1 MRRSGASFFALKL
14 ESLQWIGEERLE
26 KRLTKN
32 VEPTIWSRAPLAGMV
47 ASEVAITVSIEL
59 LARRAH
65 LSLATILVDRSLLAL
80 ALLALIV
87 RPGLGQWRPRSPR
100 LALLRV
106 VTGGLTFVGWF
117 GAIGLLSG
125 RVTQAVLLL
134 DALILAYVRGER
146 RSYERRTLLV
156 LATAL
161 LLFAA
166 AAVRE
171 PGTVLNAKRGIVFLL
186 IALASRA
193 ATYKVWERAQGKD
206 EHLFW
211 LIAPALVGGTLGG
224 VFLGVST
231 HSQLQTLSPQ
241 MWGVMLLVAMVGL
254 TGYFYMNTVM
264 LLLGAFYTRV
274 VELWQVPMLWAIHL
288 LTDQTHIDLLQG
300 ALGTLVACAS
310 AYTYLQHRRA
320 QSDEMGRSSV
330 VR

>member
-1 MRRSGASFFALKL
+1 LNASF
-14 ESLQWIGEERLE
+14 WTRM
-26 KRLTKN
+26 
-32 VEPTIWSRAPLAGMV
+32 PLAGMV

-80 ALLALIV
+80 ALLVLIV
-87 RPGLGQWRPRSPR
+87 RPSRAAWLPRSPR

-134 DALILAYVRGER
+134 DALILAYVRGSH

-156 LATAL
+156 LTATL
-161 LLFAA
+161 ILFAA
-166 AAVRE
+166 EAVRE
-171 PGTVLNAKRGIVFLL
+171 PGTVLNAPRGIIFLL

-193 ATYKVWERAQGKD
+193 ATYKVWERAQHKD

-211 LIAPALVGGTLGG
+211 LIAPALIGATLGG
-224 VFLGVST
+224 FFLSAASHT
-231 HSQLQTLSPQ
+231 ALQTLSPV
-241 MWGVMLLVAMVGL
+241 MWCVMLLVSMVGL

-264 LLLGAFYTRV
+264 ALLGAFYTRV
-274 VELWQVPMLWAIHL
+274 VELWQVPVLWAIHL
-288 LTDQTHIDLLQG
+288 YTDHSQVDLVQG
-300 ALGTLVACAS
+300 TLGVLVACAS
-310 AYTYLQHRRA
+310 AYTYLRHRRGKEELT
-320 QSDEMGRSSV
+320 SPSR
-330 VR
+330 

>member
-1 MRRSGASFFALKL
+1 MRPLL
-14 ESLQWIGEERLE
+14 N
-26 KRLTKN
+26 KN
-32 VEPTIWSRAPLAGMV
+32 AETFWSRAPLAGMV

-87 RPGLGQWRPRSPR
+87 RPPQSQWMPRSPR

-146 RSYERRTLLV
+146 RPYERRTLLV
-156 LATAL
+156 LAIAL
-161 LLFAA
+161 ILFAA
-166 AAVRE
+166 QAVRE
-171 PGTVLNAKRGIVFLL
+171 PGTVLNAGRGIIFLL
-186 IALASRA
+186 IALGSRA
-193 ATYKVWERAQGKD
+193 ATYKVWERAQGKQ

-211 LIAPALVGGTLGG
+211 LIAPALVGGALGG
-224 VFLGVST
+224 LFLAIST
-231 HSQLQTLSPQ
+231 HTTLQTLSPQ
-241 MWGVMLLVAMVGL
+241 MWCVMFAVAMVGL

-264 LLLGAFYTRV
+264 SLLGAFYTRV

-288 LTDQTHIDLLQG
+288 LTDHAHIDWLQG

-310 AYTYLQHRRA
+310 AYTYLRHRRGA
-320 QSDEMGRSSV
+320 
-330 VR
+330 

>member
-1 MRRSGASFFALKL
+1 
-14 ESLQWIGEERLE
+14 
-26 KRLTKN
+26 
-32 VEPTIWSRAPLAGMV
+32 MV

-80 ALLALIV
+80 GLLALIV
-87 RPGLGQWRPRSPR
+87 RPASWQWTPRSPR

-125 RVTQAVLLL
+125 RVTQALLLL

-146 RSYERRTLLV
+146 RPYERRTLLL
-156 LATAL
+156 LAATL
-161 LLFAA
+161 ILFAA
-166 AAVRE
+166 QAVRE
-171 PGTVLNAKRGIVFLL
+171 PGTVLNAPRGIVFLL

-211 LIAPALVGGTLGG
+211 LIAPALVGGALGG
-224 VFLGVST
+224 IILGFST
-231 HSQLQTLSPQ
+231 HSALQTLSPQ
-241 MWGVMLLVAMVGL
+241 MWCAMLLVAIVGL
-254 TGYFYMNTVM
+254 TGYFYMNVVM
-264 LLLGAFYTRV
+264 SLLGAFYTRV

-288 LTDQTHIDLLQG
+288 ISDHAQIDLIQG
-300 ALGTLVACAS
+300 ALGALVACAS
-310 AYTYLQHRRA
+310 AYTYLQHRRGQA
-320 QSDEMGRSSV
+320 NAPNAR
-330 VR
+330 

>member
-1 MRRSGASFFALKL
+1 M
-14 ESLQWIGEERLE
+14 
-26 KRLTKN
+26 
-32 VEPTIWSRAPLAGMV
+32 PLAGMV

-80 ALLALIV
+80 ALLAFIV
-87 RPGLGQWRPRSPR
+87 RPARTQWLPRSPR

-134 DALILAYVRGER
+134 DALILAYVRGSR
-146 RSYERRTLLV
+146 RTYERRTLLV
-156 LATAL
+156 LSTAL
-161 LLFAA
+161 ILFALE
-166 AAVRE
+166 AVRE
-171 PGTVLNAKRGIVFLL
+171 PGTVLNAPRGIAFLL

-193 ATYKVWERAQGKD
+193 ATYKVWERAQHAD

-211 LIAPALVGGTLGG
+211 LIAPALVGATLGG
-224 VFLGVST
+224 FALRAASHT
-231 HSQLQTLSPQ
+231 ALQSLSPT
-241 MWGVMLLVAMVGL
+241 MWAVMLVVAMVGL

-264 LLLGAFYTRV
+264 SLLGAFYTRV

-288 LTDQTHIDLLQG
+288 FTDHASVDLAQG
-300 ALGTLVACAS
+300 TLGLLVACAS
-310 AYTYLQHRRA
+310 AYTYLRHRRGETRTA
-320 QSDEMGRSSV
+320 LND
-330 VR
+330 

>member
-1 MRRSGASFFALKL
+1 
-14 ESLQWIGEERLE
+14 
-26 KRLTKN
+26 
-32 VEPTIWSRAPLAGMV
+32 MV

-65 LSLATILVDRSLLAL
+65 LTLATILVDRSLLAL
-80 ALLALIV
+80 ALLVFVV
-87 RPGLGQWRPRSPR
+87 RPQQSQWMPRSPR

-146 RSYERRTLLV
+146 RAYERRTLFV
-156 LATAL
+156 LASAL
-161 LLFAA
+161 ILFAA
-166 AAVRE
+166 QAVRE
-171 PGTVLNAKRGIVFLL
+171 PGTVLNAGRGIVFLL
-186 IALASRA
+186 IALGSRA

-211 LIAPALVGGTLGG
+211 LIAPALVGGALGG
-224 VFLGVST
+224 VFLSVST
-231 HSQLQTLSPQ
+231 HSGLQSLSPP
-241 MWGVMLLVAMVGL
+241 MWGAMLLVAIVGL

-264 LLLGAFYTRV
+264 SLLGAFYTRV

-288 LTDQTHIDLLQG
+288 ITDHARIDWLQG
-300 ALGTLVACAS
+300 ALGMLVACAS
-310 AYTYLQHRRA
+310 AYTYLRHRR
-320 QSDEMGRSSV
+320 GRENG
-330 VR
+330 

>member
-1 MRRSGASFFALKL
+1 
-14 ESLQWIGEERLE
+14 
-26 KRLTKN
+26 
-32 VEPTIWSRAPLAGMV
+32 MV

-87 RPGLGQWRPRSPR
+87 RPSRAQWMPRSPR

-146 RSYERRTLLV
+146 RGYERRTLLV
-156 LATAL
+156 LSTAL

-166 AAVRE
+166 EAVRE
-171 PGTVLNAKRGIVFLL
+171 PGTVLNAARGILFLV

-193 ATYKVWERAQGKD
+193 ATYKVWERAQHKD

-211 LIAPALVGGTLGG
+211 LIAPALVGAALGG
-224 VFLGVST
+224 FFLSAASHT
-231 HSQLQTLSPQ
+231 ALQSLSPG
-241 MWGVMLLVAMVGL
+241 MWGVMLLVAVVGL
-254 TGYFYMNTVM
+254 TGRDTS
-264 LLLGAFYTRV
+264 T
-274 VELWQVPMLWAIHL
+274 
-288 LTDQTHIDLLQG
+288 
-300 ALGTLVACAS
+300 
-310 AYTYLQHRRA
+310 
-320 QSDEMGRSSV
+320 
-330 VR
+330 